1 MTVSM
6 YMYNYFNRE
15 LRQIGLKYGASVV
28 LCHLKEESNGE
39 FTLNT
44 ANTGLGEAILCSGNQ
59 VTVLT
64 NPHNPATNKEESNR
78 VAQEKGFISEVSFD
92 WLFKFADKVIIYAI
106 LEEVLQFHEESVY

>member
-1 MTVSM
+1 
-6 YMYNYFNRE
+6 MYNYFNRE